1 MGDIQLGFTM
11 EQEAKNVLVVVQ
23 NQCDRAAIY
32 HLMIAKTRVKP
43 TARLVEVFSAIQGEG
58 LNVGTRQIF
67 IRFGLCD
74 LRCHFCD
81 SPHTWNAPSMCKIER
96 SPGLRDFEIH
106 SNPVPLPILIE
117 WVERQNL
124 PSLHDSIS
132 LTGGE
137 PLLHA
142 PFLAQFLP
150 IVRSL
155 THLPIYLETG
165 GHRPEELGLILP
177 YLDSVGMD
185 LKLPS
190 VSGETYWTEHKKFLQ
205 ICFDANLE
213 IFVKIIVSQKTEP
226 AELERSAMLVAA
238 VSQDIPIFLQPVT
251 PLADPEKFS
260 QVPVTAPT
268 PDQVL
273 GWQALMKQFVKSVR
287 VIPQTH
293 KMLNQM

>member
-1 MGDIQLGFTM
+1 
-11 EQEAKNVLVVVQ
+11 
-23 NQCDRAAIY
+23 
-32 HLMIAKTRVKP
+32 MIAKTTVEP

-67 IRFGLCD
+67 IRFALCD

-81 SPHTWNAPSMCKIER
+81 SAHTWNAPTSCKIER

-124 PSLHDSIS
+124 PCLHDSIS

-150 IVRSL
+150 ELRA
-155 THLPIYLETG
+155 TTALPIYLESG
-165 GHRPEELGLILP
+165 GHRPEQLLMILP

-190 VSGETYWTEHKKFLQ
+190 VSGESYWQEHTKFLK
-205 ICFDANLE
+205 ICFDSHLDV
-213 IFVKIIVSQKTEP
+213 FVKIIVSQQTDIG
-226 AELERSAMLVAA
+226 ELERSALLVAA

-251 PLADPEKFS
+251 PLAAAEQLS
-260 QVPVTAPT
+260 QVPVLTPT
-268 PDQVL
+268 PDQIL
-273 GWQALMKQFVKSVR
+273 GWQALMKRFVKQVR

-293 KMLNQM
+293 KVLNQL

>member
-1 MGDIQLGFTM
+1 
-11 EQEAKNVLVVVQ
+11 
-23 NQCDRAAIY
+23 
-32 HLMIAKTRVKP
+32 MIAKTIVKP

-81 SPHTWNAPSMCKIER
+81 SAHTWNAPPVCKIER

-106 SNPVPLPILIE
+106 SNPVSLPILIK

-150 IVRSL
+150 EVRSL
-155 THLPIYLETG
+155 TNLPIYLESG
-165 GHRPEELGLILP
+165 GHRPEQLSMILP

-190 VSGETYWTEHKKFLQ
+190 VSGESYWAEHTKFLQ
-205 ICFDANLE
+205 ICIKANLD
-213 IFVKIIVSQKTEP
+213 IFVKIIVSQRTDP
-226 AELERSAMLVAA
+226 DELKRSAMLVAS
-238 VSQDIPIFLQPVT
+238 VGQNIPIFLQPVT
-251 PLADPEKFS
+251 PLPKSEQFS
-260 QVPVTAPT
+260 QVPVLAPA

-273 GWQALMKQFVKSVR
+273 EWQALMKQFVKQVR

-293 KMLNQM
+293 KMLKQM

>member
-1 MGDIQLGFTM
+1 MPL
-11 EQEAKNVLVVVQ
+11 
-23 NQCDRAAIY
+23 QCDRVAIN
-32 HLMIAKTRVKP
+32 HMIAKTTVEP

-67 IRFGLCD
+67 IRFALCD

-81 SPHTWNAPSMCKIER
+81 SAHTWNAPTTCRIER
-96 SPGLRDFEIH
+96 SPGLRDFEFH
-106 SNPVPLPILIE
+106 SNPVPLPILIQ

-124 PSLHDSIS
+124 PCLHDSIS

-142 PFLAQFLP
+142 PFLSQFLP
-150 IVRSL
+150 EMRAI
-155 THLPIYLETG
+155 TALPVYLETG
-165 GHRPEELGLILP
+165 GHRPEQLAMILP

-190 VSGETYWTEHKKFLQ
+190 VSGESYWQEHEKFLQ
-205 ICFDANLE
+205 ICFDSHLE
-213 IFVKIIVSQKTEP
+213 VFVKIIVSQETNLG
-226 AELERSAMLVAA
+226 ELERAALLVAA
-238 VSQDIPIFLQPVT
+238 VSEKIPIFLQPVT
-251 PLADPEKFS
+251 PLGGAEQFG
-260 QVPVTAPT
+260 QVPVEAPT

-273 GWQALMKQFVKSVR
+273 VWQALMKQFVKQVR

>member
-1 MGDIQLGFTM
+1 
-11 EQEAKNVLVVVQ
+11 
-23 NQCDRAAIY
+23 
-32 HLMIAKTRVKP
+32 MIAKTTVKP

-67 IRFGLCD
+67 IRFGICD

-81 SPHTWNAPSMCKIER
+81 SAHTWNAPSSCHIER

-106 SNPVPLPILIE
+106 SNPISISMLVE
-117 WVERQNL
+117 WVTRQNL

-142 PFLAQFLP
+142 PFLAEFLP
-150 IVRSL
+150 EVRSL
-155 THLPIYLETG
+155 TNLPIYLETG
-165 GHRPEELGLILP
+165 GHRPEQLPMILP

-185 LKLPS
+185 LKIPS
-190 VSGETYWTEHKKFLQ
+190 VSGESHWIEHQQFLQ
-205 ICFDANLE
+205 LCFDANLD
-213 IFVKIIVSQKTEP
+213 IFVKIIVSQRTDP
-226 AELERSAMLVAA
+226 GELERAASLVRE
-238 VSQDIPIFLQPVT
+238 VNENIPIFLQPVT
-251 PLADPEKFS
+251 PLTQAQKFS
-260 QVPVTAPT
+260 EVPVISPL

-273 GWQALMKQFVKSVR
+273 EWQALMKKFVKQVR

-293 KMLNQM
+293 KMLNQL

>member
-1 MGDIQLGFTM
+1 
-11 EQEAKNVLVVVQ
+11 
-23 NQCDRAAIY
+23 
-32 HLMIAKTRVKP
+32 MITKTTVKP

-67 IRFGLCD
+67 IRFAICD

-81 SPHTWNAPSMCKIER
+81 SAHTWNAPSVCRIEC
-96 SPGLRDFEIH
+96 SPGLRDFEIY
-106 SNPVPLPILIE
+106 SNPISIPTLIK
-117 WVERQNL
+117 WIERQNL

-150 IVRSL
+150 QVRSL
-155 THLPIYLETG
+155 TNLPIYLETG
-165 GHRPEELGLILP
+165 GHRPEQLAMILP

-190 VSGETYWTEHKKFLQ
+190 VSGESLWQEHQQFLQ
-205 ICFDANLE
+205 LCFDANLE
-213 IFVKIIVSQKTEP
+213 TFVKIIVSQKTDHG
-226 AELERSAMLVAA
+226 ELERAALLVAS
-238 VSQDIPIFLQPVT
+238 VSQDMPIFLQPVT
-251 PLADPEKFS
+251 PLTEAQKFS
-260 QVPVTAPT
+260 EVPVVAPS
-268 PDQVL
+268 PEQVL
-273 GWQALMKQFVKSVR
+273 EWQALMKRFIKQVR

-293 KMLNQM
+293 KMLNQL